1 MKKLCQNDSGTH
13 AAIAPA
19 ISKPMIKSR
28 RIAAHSMTK
37 TCDTA
42 VNPRPENRRRRND
55 PSPCTDMS
63 IAAWPS
69 IDPASPRS
77 ACSRAASMTRAR
89 TNNRNNTASTTI
101 MIGPPT
107 NSAAVNCQPISSAR
121 ITPSSTTRFVEAI
134 SNAIAAVKF
143 APLRNS
149 ERASATAA
157 YEHDDDAAPSP
168 VATASVRGRSSP
180 RRPTIADL
188 RTTACTTADSAN
200 PRIKAHRISHVIDPA
215 SASARPMASIT
226 SIASPNPPHPCLPL
240 YTPKGYTIKGKAHC
254 GQRPE
259 RTTRMRRRLL
269 TIGVA
274 ALAMLTTLTACNSD
288 SSHEA
293 THSGSTSSSVSSS
306 VAAQQHNQADVTFA
320 QHMIPHHQQAIEM
333 SDTVLAKQGID
344 ARVIDMA
351 NRIKAAQGPE
361 IQQMQSWLSQWGVP
375 TMPMTPGSMAG
386 HDVSGMMSEQ
396 DMNDLKSADGVEASK
411 LFLTQMIAHHQGAI
425 TMGTAEI
432 KNGQYPPAVP
442 LAQSIV
448 TGQQQEITEMQGILA
463 SL

>member
-1 MKKLCQNDSGTH
+1 M
-13 AAIAPA
+13 
-19 ISKPMIKSR
+19 
-28 RIAAHSMTK
+28 
-37 TCDTA
+37 
-42 VNPRPENRRRRND
+42 
-55 PSPCTDMS
+55 
-63 IAAWPS
+63 
-69 IDPASPRS
+69 
-77 ACSRAASMTRAR
+77 
-89 TNNRNNTASTTI
+89 
-101 MIGPPT
+101 
-107 NSAAVNCQPISSAR
+107 
-121 ITPSSTTRFVEAI
+121 
-134 SNAIAAVKF
+134 
-143 APLRNS
+143 
-149 ERASATAA
+149 
-157 YEHDDDAAPSP
+157 
-168 VATASVRGRSSP
+168 
-180 RRPTIADL
+180 
-188 RTTACTTADSAN
+188 
-200 PRIKAHRISHVIDPA
+200 
-215 SASARPMASIT
+215 
-226 SIASPNPPHPCLPL
+226 
-240 YTPKGYTIKGKAHC
+240 
-254 GQRPE
+254 
-259 RTTRMRRRLL
+259 MRRRLL

-293 THSGSTSSSVSSS
+293 THSGTTSSS

-425 TMGTAEI
+425 TMGTDEI
-432 KNGQYPPAVP
+432 KNGQYPPAVSM
-442 LAQSIV
+442 AQSIV
-448 TGQQQEITEMQGILA
+448 TGQQREITEMQGILA

>member
-1 MKKLCQNDSGTH
+1 
-13 AAIAPA
+13 
-19 ISKPMIKSR
+19 
-28 RIAAHSMTK
+28 
-37 TCDTA
+37 
-42 VNPRPENRRRRND
+42 
-55 PSPCTDMS
+55 
-63 IAAWPS
+63 
-69 IDPASPRS
+69 
-77 ACSRAASMTRAR
+77 
-89 TNNRNNTASTTI
+89 
-101 MIGPPT
+101 
-107 NSAAVNCQPISSAR
+107 
-121 ITPSSTTRFVEAI
+121 
-134 SNAIAAVKF
+134 
-143 APLRNS
+143 
-149 ERASATAA
+149 
-157 YEHDDDAAPSP
+157 
-168 VATASVRGRSSP
+168 
-180 RRPTIADL
+180 
-188 RTTACTTADSAN
+188 
-200 PRIKAHRISHVIDPA
+200 
-215 SASARPMASIT
+215 
-226 SIASPNPPHPCLPL
+226 
-240 YTPKGYTIKGKAHC
+240 
-254 GQRPE
+254 
-259 RTTRMRRRLL
+259 MRRRLL
-269 TIGVA
+269 TMGVA

-425 TMGTAEI
+425 TMGTDEI
-432 KNGQYPPAVP
+432 KNGQYPPAVSM
-442 LAQSIV
+442 AQSIV